1 MNVYENCPEI
11 QNERFLVRLI
21 DKQDCDDLLKVYSDP
36 KAVPLFNSDNCH
48 GDDFCYRTPERMM
61 QAIEF
66 WIYSYNNG
74 YFVRWSIID
83 RQTGEAVGT
92 IELFQRE
99 SLDGEAATGLL
110 RLDLRSDYEKADAIE
125 NLLGLIT
132 EPAYD
137 WFNCTSIT
145 TKAAPQ
151 AAVRRAVLA
160 KLGFVESKECL
171 RGDNGTCYGHYFVSD
186 KHA

>member
-48 GDDFCYRTPERMM
+48 GDNFCYRTPERMM

-83 RQTGEAVGT
+83 RQRGRPLAPLSCFSANRWMERLLPACFALICEA
-92 IELFQRE
+92 IMKRPMP
-99 SLDGEAATGLL
+99 L
-110 RLDLRSDYEKADAIE
+110 RI
-125 NLLGLIT
+125 
-132 EPAYD
+132 
-137 WFNCTSIT
+137 C
-145 TKAAPQ
+145 
-151 AAVRRAVLA
+151 LA
-160 KLGFVESKECL
+160 
-171 RGDNGTCYGHYFVSD
+171 
-186 KHA
+186 